1 MSKMSDFFFSE
12 DITYCMDG
20 ECLRTECVRH
30 RSRAPIGVPLSW
42 ANMKYQEGC
51 LLEKI
56 KALPSA
62 KDIDVSNKVRKKMM
76 MSDLISR
83 EAAIKLILSGRVGED
98 SLVECPEECNG
109 MLEWAAAEVAKMPA
123 TERLEPLTDK
133 EQRIFLAAMGREEK
147 ICEEVDRNCVR
158 EPYEDS
164 LMRVCKEI
172 RRKVKG
178 SLWT

>member
-1 MSKMSDFFFSE
+1 MSDFFFSE

-62 KDIDVSNKVRKKMM
+62 KDIDVSNKVRKEKM

-83 EAAIKLILSGRVGED
+83 DAAIKLILSGRVGDD
-98 SLVECPEECNG
+98 SRFECPAECNS
-109 MLEWAAAEVAKMPA
+109 MLEWAADEVAKMPA
-123 TERLEPLTDK
+123 ADVPD
-133 EQRIFLAAMGREEK
+133 
-147 ICEEVDRNCVR
+147 
-158 EPYEDS
+158 
-164 LMRVCKEI
+164 
-172 RRKVKG
+172 RKVGKWILYDIQDKDEVANGNFYYVCSCCGKG
-178 SLWT
+178 DTHAKGAKVPYCWWCGAMMEGK

>member
-1 MSKMSDFFFSE
+1 MSKTSDFFFSE

-20 ECLRTECVRH
+20 ECLRTECIRH

-83 EAAIKLILSGRVGED
+83 KAAIDAIFNVCKSTCTLSGYLKKAFEKLPSAQPERKEGKWITRKDVAPYRPDGEIT
-98 SLVECPEECNG
+98 SWTYKCEYCGTLSRLKYNYCHNCG
-109 MLEWAAAEVAKMPA
+109 AKM
-123 TERLEPLTDK
+123 DK
-133 EQRIFLAAMGREEK
+133 GGDAK
-147 ICEEVDRNCVR
+147 
-158 EPYEDS
+158 
-164 LMRVCKEI
+164 
-172 RRKVKG
+172 
-178 SLWT
+178 